1 MDANDVFWF
10 IAVLTSGVA
19 TGAMMADFLLV
30 GRFLNWFFSSNNIE
44 MFRKSYPVFLKTKK
58 AGPVFD
64 GIFPIAIVAGI
75 AYLLFLVFNGHTSF
89 TAMGAVAMQWV
100 FLLVFYG
107 TGFAGLEKRLF
118 GGGVINPEDA
128 RRFLKMNMPVL
139 AVMAALLMGSFAHFL
154 CMSV

>member
-58 AGPVFD
+58 AGVIFD
-64 GIFPIAIVAGI
+64 NIFTLAIVVGI
-75 AYLLFLVFNGHTSF
+75 VYLLFLAFCGQIAPLPV
-89 TAMGAVAMQWV
+89 GAIALQWIFV
-100 FLLVFYG
+100 LVFYG
-107 TGFAGLEKRLF
+107 SGFAKLEGRLF
-118 GGGVINPEDA
+118 GGDPVSPEDA
-128 RRFLKMNMPVL
+128 RKFLKMNMPVL
-139 AVMAALLMGSFAHFL
+139 AAMAMLFLGSFVLFL
-154 CMSV
+154 CMRV